1 MVNKQ
6 PVGLKAY
13 NAERRRLKMLQKQ
26 VELADDLQDLEKI
39 DITDEQRL
47 DAYMIKLTVKYPNDV
62 KVANVMEK
70 WVNNKRKLQAEKN
83 LLDAEV

>member
-13 NAERRRLKMLQKQ
+13 NAERKRLKMLQKQ

-39 DITDEQRL
+39 EITDEQRL
-47 DAYMIKLTVKYPNDV
+47 DAYMVKLSVKHPDNH
-62 KVANVMEK
+62 KVAAVMER
-70 WVNNKRKLQAEKN
+70 WVNNKRKLTKDAN